1 MSRPEVLQRGK
12 SKTENHYMELCY
24 RGKTWTF
31 AKRLRENLL
40 FSKNDNIAFSSS
52 ILPKTAQ
59 CIHILHTVFAQLF
72 FCTSAP
78 SLCGVVANYLR
89 HPSKSCICAVPPSFK
104 VFALIHSGRADNTV
118 LQRRS
123 VTNFLLINSFC
134 QERNL
139 PQILFRPNTI
149 TALVNGLGIQTRL
162 INGS

>member
-1 MSRPEVLQRGK
+1 MMASQRDCKHFCEIVGKPRNKPEKVGDCATFSFCAFPRTIGSEPLNSPVSRPEVLQRGK

-52 ILPKTAQ
+52 ILPRTAQ
-59 CIHILHTVFAQLF
+59 CIHILHTVFALLF

-118 LQRRS
+118 
-123 VTNFLLINSFC
+123 
-134 QERNL
+134 
-139 PQILFRPNTI
+139 
-149 TALVNGLGIQTRL
+149 
-162 INGS
+162 